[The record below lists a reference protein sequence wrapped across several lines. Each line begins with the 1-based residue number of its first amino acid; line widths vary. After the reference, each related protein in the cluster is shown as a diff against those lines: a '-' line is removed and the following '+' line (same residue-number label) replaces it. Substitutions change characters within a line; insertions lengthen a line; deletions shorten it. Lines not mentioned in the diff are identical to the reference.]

1 MQSEGSSQEDDNKS
15 HTESNNSVDVL
26 DNSVSI
32 EGDCCDTDDLNDQLH
47 WAASFD
53 NPAVDLPSEDNDVE
67 LDVGDHTVVQVEK
80 PVPTDANKIVFH
92 QPLLSKHLNQIKPE

>member
-67 LDVGDHTVVQVEK
+67 LDVGDQTVVQVEK
-80 PVPTDANKIVFH
+80 PVPMDANKIVFH
-92 QPLLSKHLNQIKPE
+92 QPLLSKNLNQIKPE